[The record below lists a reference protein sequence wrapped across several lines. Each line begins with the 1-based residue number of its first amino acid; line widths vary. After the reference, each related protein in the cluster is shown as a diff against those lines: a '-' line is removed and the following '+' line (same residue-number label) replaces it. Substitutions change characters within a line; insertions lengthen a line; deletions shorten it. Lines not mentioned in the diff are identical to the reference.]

1 MNKYTVLIC
10 EDNKV
15 LCEGMSAYL
24 TEAGLNVIVTHS
36 GETALE
42 QLKHCMVDVV
52 LLDIMLPGIDGYE
65 VCRRIRKFCDVYII
79 MLSAK
84 GQELDRVVGLEVG
97 ADDYVAKPFSLREIT
112 IRISK
117 AMARLHPD
125 QKAKKLMLAELTVCP
140 DSYQVF
146 VGNEE
151 IHLSSKEFTMLTYL
165 ISNAGKVLTREQILD
180 AVWNFGFY
188 GDTRVVD
195 GIIKRLRKKLAIDGV
210 HFSIQTVYGIG
221 YKLIEETPCRK

>member
-1 MNKYTVLIC
+1 MKKYTVLIC
-10 EDNKV
+10 DDNKV
-15 LCEGMSAYL
+15 LCEGLSAYL
-24 TEAGLNVIVTHS
+24 KEEGWNVIVTYN
-36 GETALE
+36 GESALE
-42 QLKHCMVDVV
+42 QLKRYAVDVV

-65 VCRRIRKFCDVYII
+65 VCRRIRKICDVYII

-84 GQELDRVVGLEVG
+84 SQELDRVVGLEIG
-97 ADDYVAKPFSLREIT
+97 ADDYVAKPFSLREII
-112 IRISK
+112 IRINK
-117 AMARLHPD
+117 AMARLHPN
-125 QKAKKLMLAELTVCP
+125 QKTKKLMLAELTVYP

-146 VGNEE
+146 VGNQE
-151 IHLSSKEFTMLTYL
+151 IHVSSKEFAMLTYM

-180 AVWNFGFY
+180 AVWNFDFY
-188 GDTRVVD
+188 GDTRVID